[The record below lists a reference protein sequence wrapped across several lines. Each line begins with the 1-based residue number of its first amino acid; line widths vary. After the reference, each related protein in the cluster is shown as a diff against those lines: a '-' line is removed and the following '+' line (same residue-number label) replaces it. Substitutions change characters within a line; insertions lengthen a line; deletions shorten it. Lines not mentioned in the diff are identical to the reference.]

1 MTDHLVV
8 HTRRGV
14 VEVPLTGDP
23 RVDAFLERF
32 CARGGAVLRQGRPI
46 ETPSL
51 QTSALARGDAWEPA
65 A

>member
-1 MTDHLVV
+1 MTEHLVV

-32 CARGGAVLRQGRPI
+32 CLRGGAVLRDGKPI
-46 ETPSL
+46 QPTL
-51 QTSALARGDAWEPA
+51 QTSAVARGDAWEPA
-65 A
+65 E